1 MFLIVF
7 DRLGR
12 LLSVFHSG
20 LCQGDRKMYSRTFLL
35 VFYLGWLAAP
45 LIQFLIDFVVSLLRG
60 TPILAEGIGVARAV
74 VGAVAWCL
82 FFGFS
87 SNCESVSLLVTRLG

>member
-1 MFLIVF
+1 MFLFVF

-45 LIQFLIDFVVSLLRG
+45 LTHLLLDFVVF
-60 TPILAEGIGVARAV
+60 
-74 VGAVAWCL
+74 L
-82 FFGFS
+82 FLGGRQS
-87 SNCESVSLLVTRLG
+87 WPGRLVSLARWLGLLPGVCFSVFRAIVSQ